1 MAEAA
6 DDRLRAWAGADPLG
20 LADPLER
27 LVLVENPEC
36 LRNLHALFDPARR
49 GTRRLS
55 RPLAVPPRLLPP
67 A

>member
-1 MAEAA
+1 MAETAA
-6 DDRLRAWAGADPLG
+6 DRLLAWARADAPGPADPL
-20 LADPLER
+20 DRP
-27 LVLVENPEC
+27 VLVENPEC

>member
-6 DDRLRAWAGADPLG
+6 ADRLSAWARTDAPGPADPLDRPV
-20 LADPLER
+20 LA
-27 LVLVENPEC
+27 ENPEC
-36 LRNLHALFDPARR
+36 LHYLHALFDPARR
-49 GTRRLS
+49 GPRRLS

>member
-1 MAEAA
+1 MAETAA
-6 DDRLRAWAGADPLG
+6 DRLLAWARADAPGPADPL
-20 LADPLER
+20 DR